1 MAIPNTNKP
10 QTIFPSLPTNEPF
23 VNKDGIVNPYWEQFF
38 QQFITLMQ
46 TYFKNEGFVIPQ
58 LSAGDIAFLTGN
70 ESIANII
77 YDGTNNLFKG
87 NIAGTWKTFTL
98 T

>member
-1 MAIPNTNKP
+1 MAIPNVNKP
-10 QTIFPSLPTNEPF
+10 QTIFPSLPTTPLVDKNG
-23 VNKDGIVNPYWEQFF
+23 NINHYWEQFF
-38 QQFITLMQ
+38 QQLITLMQ

-58 LSAGDIAFLTGN
+58 LPTSDISLLTGDQ
-70 ESIANII
+70 SIANII
-77 YDGTNNLFKG
+77 YDSTIPAFKG

>member
-10 QTIFPSLPTNEPF
+10 QTIFPSLPTYAPLVDYNG
-23 VNKDGIVNPYWEQFF
+23 NMNHYWQQFF
-38 QQFITLMQ
+38 QQLMTLMQ

-58 LSAGDIAFLTGN
+58 LSASDIALLTGD
-70 ESIANII
+70 ESIANIV
-77 YDGTNNLFKG
+77 YDYINNEFKG